1 MENPTDSTL
10 LPAAAPVPAVSGSV
24 TGGKMKGSRM
34 QQMEA
39 NS

>member
-10 LPAAAPVPAVSGSV
+10 LPAAAVPAVSGSV